1 MTVDDLER
9 IHEFT
14 SLLIA
19 STRSPRQRERL
30 QRALGLSLSETNLGV
45 LRLVQRQGPIA
56 VSEVARRLEVDLSNA
71 SRQLRALEDQ
81 GLVTRTVD
89 PDDRRIAR
97 VAVTAPGRRV
107 LDRARAI
114 ALNDYAVALDDWS
127 ARDRAQ
133 LADLLDRF
141 RVALLATE
149 PDESGW
155 ATTKVQGSVGQQAG
169 GHVDEVGLPL
179 GLGRGGRGRLRRR

>member
-1 MTVDDLER
+1 MSSSAADLER

-30 QRALGLSLSETNLGV
+30 QRALGVSLSETNLGV
-45 LRLVQRQGPIA
+45 LGLVQRQGPIA
-56 VSEVARRLEVDLSNA
+56 VSDVARRLEVDLSNA

-89 PDDRRIAR
+89 PDDRRVAR
-97 VAVTAPGRRV
+97 VAITAAGRRV
-107 LDRARAI
+107 LDRARAV
-114 ALNDYAVALDDWS
+114 ALNDYAVALDDWT
-127 ARDRAQ
+127 ARDRAH

-155 ATTKVQGSVGQQAG
+155 AVRS
-169 GHVDEVGLPL
+169 H
-179 GLGRGGRGRLRRR
+179 

>member
-1 MTVDDLER
+1 MSGGEPTDLER

-30 QRALGLSLSETNLGV
+30 QRALGVSLSETNLGV
-45 LRLVQRQGPIA
+45 LRMVQRQGPVA

-71 SRQLRALEDQ
+71 SRQLRVLEDQ
-81 GLVTRTVD
+81 GLVTRTAD
-89 PDDRRIAR
+89 PDDRRVAR
-97 VAVTAPGRRV
+97 VAVTAAGRRV

-133 LADLLDRF
+133 LATLLDRF
-141 RVALLATE
+141 RTALLATE

-155 ATTKVQGSVGQQAG
+155 AVNKSS
-169 GHVDEVGLPL
+169 
-179 GLGRGGRGRLRRR
+179 

>member
-1 MTVDDLER
+1 MTSKDLER

-30 QRALGLSLSETNLGV
+30 QRALGVSLSETNLGV
-45 LRLVQRQGPIA
+45 LRLVQRQGPVA

-89 PDDRRIAR
+89 PDDRRVAR

-107 LDRARAI
+107 LERARAI

-127 ARDRAQ
+127 ARDRGAARRPPRP
-133 LADLLDRF
+133 LPRRAARH
-141 RVALLATE
+141 RTRR
-149 PDESGW
+149 
-155 ATTKVQGSVGQQAG
+155 
-169 GHVDEVGLPL
+169 VGL
-179 GLGRGGRGRLRRR
+179 GGRAKSQGA

>member
-1 MTVDDLER
+1 VSANDLER

-14 SLLIA
+14 ALVIA

-30 QRALGLSLSETNLGV
+30 QRALGLSLSETNLGA
-45 LRLVQRQGPIA
+45 LQLVQRHGPIA

-81 GLVTRTVD
+81 GLVTRSSD
-89 PDDRRIAR
+89 PTDRRVAR
-97 VAVTAPGRRV
+97 VAVTAAGRRV
-107 LDRARAI
+107 LDRTRAI

-141 RVALLATE
+141 REALLATE

-155 ATTKVQGSVGQQAG
+155 AVKPTAWA
-169 GHVDEVGLPL
+169 
-179 GLGRGGRGRLRRR
+179 RR

>member
-1 MTVDDLER
+1 VRSTDLER

-30 QRALGLSLSETNLGV
+30 QRALGVSLSETNLGV
-45 LRLVQRQGPIA
+45 LRLVQRQGPVA

-89 PDDRRIAR
+89 PDDRRVAR

-107 LDRARAI
+107 LERARAI

-141 RVALLATE
+141 RAALLATE
-149 PDESGW
+149 PDASGW
-155 ATTKVQGSVGQQAG
+155 AATKSQGA
-169 GHVDEVGLPL
+169 
-179 GLGRGGRGRLRRR
+179 

>member
-1 MTVDDLER
+1 MTRRERDLER

-45 LRLVQRQGPIA
+45 LRLVERQGPVA
-56 VSEVARRLEVDLSNA
+56 VGDVARRLEVDLSNA

-81 GLVTRTVD
+81 GLVTRAVD
-89 PDDRRIAR
+89 AADRRVAR
-97 VAVTAPGRRV
+97 VAITAAGRRV
-107 LDRARAI
+107 LERARAI

-127 ARDRAQ
+127 ARDRAR
-133 LADLLDRF
+133 LAELLDRF
-141 RVALLATE
+141 RLALLATE

-155 ATTKVQGSVGQQAG
+155 AVRSS
-169 GHVDEVGLPL
+169 
-179 GLGRGGRGRLRRR
+179 

>member
-1 MTVDDLER
+1 MSSTDLER

-30 QRALGLSLSETNLGV
+30 QRALGLSLSDTNLVV
-45 LRLVQRQGPIA
+45 LRLVQGNGPIA

-71 SRQLRALEDQ
+71 SRQLRVLEDQ
-81 GLVTRTVD
+81 GLVTRTSD
-89 PDDRRIAR
+89 PDDRRVAR
-97 VAVTAPGRRV
+97 VAVTAAGKRV

-133 LADLLDRF
+133 LATLLDRF
-141 RVALLATE
+141 RTSLLATE

-155 ATTKVQGSVGQQAG
+155 AATKAT
-169 GHVDEVGLPL
+169 
-179 GLGRGGRGRLRRR
+179 

>member
-1 MTVDDLER
+1 VSSSAADLER

-30 QRALGLSLSETNLGV
+30 QRALGVSLSETNLGV
-45 LRLVQRQGPIA
+45 LGLVQRQGPIA
-56 VSEVARRLEVDLSNA
+56 VSDVARRLEVDLSNA

-89 PDDRRIAR
+89 PDDRRVAR
-97 VAVTAPGRRV
+97 VAITAAGRRV
-107 LDRARAI
+107 LDRARAV
-114 ALNDYAVALDDWS
+114 ALNDYAVALDDWT
-127 ARDRAQ
+127 ARDRAH

-155 ATTKVQGSVGQQAG
+155 AVRS
-169 GHVDEVGLPL
+169 H
-179 GLGRGGRGRLRRR
+179 

>member
-1 MTVDDLER
+1 VSETDLDR

-14 SLLIA
+14 SLVIA

-45 LRLVQRQGPIA
+45 LRMVQRHGPIA

-71 SRQLRALEDQ
+71 SRQLRALEDE

-89 PDDRRIAR
+89 PTDRRVAR
-97 VAVTAPGRRV
+97 VAVTAAGRRV
-107 LDRARAI
+107 LERVRAV
-114 ALNDYAVALDDWS
+114 ALNDYAVALDDWP
-127 ARDRAQ
+127 AHERAQ

-155 ATTKVQGSVGQQAG
+155 AVGKVQGA
-169 GHVDEVGLPL
+169 
-179 GLGRGGRGRLRRR
+179 

>member
-1 MTVDDLER
+1 MSSSAADLER

-30 QRALGLSLSETNLGV
+30 QRALGVSLSETNLGV

-56 VSEVARRLEVDLSNA
+56 VSDVARRLEVDLSNA

-89 PDDRRIAR
+89 PDDRRVAR
-97 VAVTAPGRRV
+97 VAITAAGRRV
-107 LDRARAI
+107 LDRARAV
-114 ALNDYAVALDDWS
+114 ALNDYAVALDDWT
-127 ARDRAQ
+127 ARDRAH

-155 ATTKVQGSVGQQAG
+155 AVRS
-169 GHVDEVGLPL
+169 H
-179 GLGRGGRGRLRRR
+179 

>member
-1 MTVDDLER
+1 MNGADLER

-14 SLLIA
+14 SLLVA

-30 QRALGLSLSETNLGV
+30 QRALGVSLSETNLGA
-45 LRLVQRQGPIA
+45 LRLVQRHGPIA

-71 SRQLRALEDQ
+71 SRQLRSLEDQ
-81 GLVTRTVD
+81 GLLTRTVD
-89 PDDRRIAR
+89 PSDRRVAR
-97 VAVTAPGRRV
+97 VAVTAAGRRV

-133 LADLLDRF
+133 LATLLDRF

-155 ATTKVQGSVGQQAG
+155 AVKRA
-169 GHVDEVGLPL
+169 
-179 GLGRGGRGRLRRR
+179 

>member
-1 MTVDDLER
+1 MSAAAPARGGSGDLER

-45 LRLVQRQGPIA
+45 LRMVQRHGPIA
-56 VSEVARRLEVDLSNA
+56 VSEVARRHEVDLSNA

-89 PDDRRIAR
+89 PDDRRVAR
-97 VAVTAPGRRV
+97 VAVTATGRRV

-127 ARDRAQ
+127 ARDRTQ

-155 ATTKVQGSVGQQAG
+155 AVKP
-169 GHVDEVGLPL
+169 H
-179 GLGRGGRGRLRRR
+179 

>member
-1 MTVDDLER
+1 VSASDLER

-30 QRALGLSLSETNLGV
+30 QRALGIALSETNLGV
-45 LRLVQRQGPIA
+45 LRLVQRHGPVA
-56 VSEVARRLEVDLSNA
+56 VSDVARRLEVDLSNA

-81 GLVTRTVD
+81 GLVTRAVD
-89 PDDRRIAR
+89 PDDRRVAR
-97 VAVTAPGRRV
+97 VAITAAGRRV
-107 LDRARAI
+107 LDRTRAI
-114 ALNDYAVALDDWS
+114 ALNDYSVALDDWS

-133 LADLLDRF
+133 LAELLDRF
-141 RVALLATE
+141 RRALLATE

-155 ATTKVQGSVGQQAG
+155 AVGKTG
-169 GHVDEVGLPL
+169 
-179 GLGRGGRGRLRRR
+179 

>member
-1 MTVDDLER
+1 VSASDLER

-30 QRALGLSLSETNLGV
+30 QRALGIALSETNLGV
-45 LRLVQRQGPIA
+45 LRLVQRHGPVA
-56 VSEVARRLEVDLSNA
+56 VSDVARRLEVDLSNA

-81 GLVTRTVD
+81 GLVTRAVY
-89 PDDRRIAR
+89 PDDRRVAR
-97 VAVTAPGRRV
+97 VAITAAGRRV
-107 LDRARAI
+107 LDRTRAS
-114 ALNDYAVALDDWS
+114 ALHDYSVALADWS

-133 LADLLDRF
+133 LAELLDRF
-141 RVALLATE
+141 RRALLATE

-155 ATTKVQGSVGQQAG
+155 AVGKTG
-169 GHVDEVGLPL
+169 
-179 GLGRGGRGRLRRR
+179 

>member
-1 MTVDDLER
+1 MSSTDLER

-30 QRALGLSLSETNLGV
+30 QRALGVSLSETNLGV
-45 LRLVQRQGPIA
+45 LRLVQRQGPVA

-81 GLVTRTVD
+81 GLVTRSVD
-89 PDDRRIAR
+89 PEDRRVAR
-97 VAVTAPGRRV
+97 VAITTAGRRV

-114 ALNDYAVALDDWS
+114 ALNDYAVALDDWP

-141 RVALLATE
+141 RTALLATE

-155 ATTKVQGSVGQQAG
+155 SVKSS
-169 GHVDEVGLPL
+169 
-179 GLGRGGRGRLRRR
+179 

>member
-1 MTVDDLER
+1 MTAAASAPGADPDLER

-30 QRALGLSLSETNLGV
+30 QRALGLSLSETNLGA
-45 LRLVQRQGPIA
+45 LRLVQRHGPVA

-81 GLVTRTVD
+81 GLVARTAD
-89 PDDRRIAR
+89 PVDRRVAR
-97 VAVTAPGRRV
+97 VAVTAAGRRV

-127 ARDRAQ
+127 PRDRRQ
-133 LADLLDRF
+133 LAQLLDRF
-141 RVALLATE
+141 RMSLLATE

-155 ATTKVQGSVGQQAG
+155 SVR
-169 GHVDEVGLPL
+169 PT
-179 GLGRGGRGRLRRR
+179 

>member
-1 MTVDDLER
+1 VNDTDLER

-14 SLLIA
+14 ALVIA

-30 QRALGLSLSETNLGV
+30 QRALGLSLSETNLGT
-45 LRLVQRQGPIA
+45 LQLVQRHGPVA

-71 SRQLRALEDQ
+71 SRQVRVLEDQ
-81 GLVTRTVD
+81 GLVTRSAD
-89 PDDRRIAR
+89 PDDRRVAR
-97 VAVTAPGRRV
+97 VAITAAGRRV
-107 LDRARAI
+107 LERVRAV

-127 ARDRAQ
+127 ARDRTQ

-141 RVALLATE
+141 RTALLATE

-155 ATTKVQGSVGQQAG
+155 AVKPTSGV
-169 GHVDEVGLPL
+169 
-179 GLGRGGRGRLRRR
+179 RGRK

>member
-1 MTVDDLER
+1 VNSTDLER

-30 QRALGLSLSETNLGV
+30 QRALGVSLSETNLGV
-45 LRLVQRQGPIA
+45 LGLVQRQGPVA

-81 GLVTRTVD
+81 GLVTRTMD
-89 PDDRRIAR
+89 PDDRRVAR
-97 VAVTAPGRRV
+97 VAITAAGRRV
-107 LDRARAI
+107 LDRARAV
-114 ALNDYAVALDDWS
+114 ALNDYAVALDDWT
-127 ARDRAQ
+127 ARDRAH

-141 RVALLATE
+141 RVSLLATE

-155 ATTKVQGSVGQQAG
+155 ATTKAQ
-169 GHVDEVGLPL
+169 E
-179 GLGRGGRGRLRRR
+179 RGA

>member
-1 MTVDDLER
+1 MSSTDLER

-30 QRALGLSLSETNLGV
+30 QRALGLSLSDTNLGV
-45 LRLVQRQGPIA
+45 LRLVQRQGPVA

-81 GLVTRTVD
+81 GLVTRTAD
-89 PDDRRIAR
+89 PDDRRVAR
-97 VAVTAPGRRV
+97 VAITAAGRRV
-107 LDRARAI
+107 LDRARAV

-127 ARDRAQ
+127 TRDRAQ
-133 LADLLDRF
+133 LATLLDRF
-141 RVALLATE
+141 RTALLATE

-155 ATTKVQGSVGQQAG
+155 AVNKTS
-169 GHVDEVGLPL
+169 E
-179 GLGRGGRGRLRRR
+179 R

>member
-1 MTVDDLER
+1 VRSTDLEQ

-30 QRALGLSLSETNLGV
+30 QRALGVSLSETNLGV
-45 LRLVQRQGPIA
+45 LRLVQRQGPVA

-107 LDRARAI
+107 LERARAI

-141 RVALLATE
+141 RTALLATE

-155 ATTKVQGSVGQQAG
+155 SATKSS
-169 GHVDEVGLPL
+169 
-179 GLGRGGRGRLRRR
+179 

>member
-1 MTVDDLER
+1 VSSTEPADLER

-30 QRALGLSLSETNLGV
+30 QRALGLSLSETNLGT
-45 LRLVQRQGPIA
+45 LRLVQRHGPIA

-81 GLVTRTVD
+81 GLVTRAAD
-89 PDDRRIAR
+89 REDRRIAR
-97 VAVTAPGRRV
+97 VAITAAGRRV

-127 ARDRAQ
+127 ARDRTQ
-133 LADLLDRF
+133 LAELLDRF

-155 ATTKVQGSVGQQAG
+155 AVGKAG
-169 GHVDEVGLPL
+169 
-179 GLGRGGRGRLRRR
+179 